1 MLGQVKM
8 KIKAFRSR
16 WANPIEPIENGPL
29 IPACNYTDGSYLPK
43 QCDPST
49 YEPEN
54 FPDFF
59 LEDGRVI
66 EANRVECYC
75 VEESGM
81 EIDNT
86 RTGPFER
93 ARLNCN
99 HAKWITHYIK
109 WREHHFGKWIH
120 TFKDYLKA
128 KNYQNEKTARRKLFK
143 MN

>member
-1 MLGQVKM
+1 M

-29 IPACNYTDGSYLPK
+29 IPACNYTDGSYLSK

-66 EANRVECYC
+66 EANRPEISEPEPITILMFGQVRLGLL
-75 VEESGM
+75 ESGH
-81 EIDNT
+81 
-86 RTGPFER
+86 P
-93 ARLNCN
+93 
-99 HAKWITHYIK
+99 WI
-109 WREHHFGKWIH
+109 G
-120 TFKDYLKA
+120 
-128 KNYQNEKTARRKLFK
+128 
-143 MN
+143 